1 MNLTTTWAKTMK
13 FPVKKTRMNLMKT
26 LNLCMQQDIIS
37 IESSSLDNITQN
49 DRIVLSG
56 LLEFGYINETML
68 PWNSGQPLLIKIIW
82 GSEAHNAG
90 EFVDFEVL

>member
-1 MNLTTTWAKTMK
+1 
-13 FPVKKTRMNLMKT
+13 
-26 LNLCMQQDIIS
+26 MQQDIIS